1 MELQDTKIEAAK
13 KDFRSYK
20 IAKGGSKLLA
30 QLRQYNIAFCFWM
43 LASDD
48 SYTNPNPHTSG
59 RGNICRKYRR

>member
-30 QLRQYNIAFCFWM
+30 QLRQYNIAFC
-43 LASDD
+43 SCI
-48 SYTNPNPHTSG
+48 PPPHSRRG
-59 RGNICRKYRR
+59 GNICRKHGR